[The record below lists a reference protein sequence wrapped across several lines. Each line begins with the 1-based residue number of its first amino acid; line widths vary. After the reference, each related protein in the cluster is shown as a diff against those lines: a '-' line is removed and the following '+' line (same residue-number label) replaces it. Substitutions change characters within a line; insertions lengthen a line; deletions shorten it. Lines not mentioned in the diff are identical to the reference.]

1 MKPSARIELV
11 ARRALDDR
19 AGALFAMGWY
29 RRARQWADA
38 LADVY
43 GLPAETVIGVVAALS
58 PLNGWESQLQWTP
71 RILRAWSKR
80 AVECAELVAEFEAL
94 GGRGVDI
101 ADRIDALQSSD
112 DAPDW
117 LPGPGL
123 GTNKRK
129 AARILCGENPLDVLS
144 GPKVCAFFR
153 NIMGDEN
160 AVCVDRHAWAIA
172 HGGALVTLTPKR
184 YLETADAFR
193 EASVAL
199 REAYPALADSLTP
212 AGVQALTW
220 AWWRAH
226 PGDRC

>member
-71 RILRAWSKR
+71 RILRAW
-80 AVECAELVAEFEAL
+80 AESSASDGMVATAS
-94 GGRGVDI
+94 V
-101 ADRIDALQSSD
+101 
-112 DAPDW
+112 W

-129 AARILCGENPLDVLS
+129 AARILCGEDPLDVLS